1 MAMKRFFLNLMLLGM
16 ISLVFA
22 SCNKEVIEKPV
33 EEGDV
38 FIVQLGWGGELDV
51 DYEPLTRAAADDLY
65 GIQIYSA
72 PDKELEEGATPTWT
86 PYAHGLFDGSA
97 GISAKLQKGYKY
109 RFVASMVRDGN
120 NKIGGDGTGFSY
132 PFYMFKSG
140 SPAGIFAVVDDEFTY
155 DIDYVMNYLTA
166 GTSSLLPNGTM
177 YSVPNTDRYYGEL
190 ENFVPSN
197 NNSNVNIR
205 MKRASFGA
213 KFITEGQLA
222 TSGTLKV
229 QIAGAPEMALALTGG
244 DDQINDIFTFSDV
257 LAAYNEND
265 YKQTLG
271 VNLIWERND
280 GTTFPMG
287 THEITY
293 KRNATTVVTIAID
306 NDGTD
311 SGISFDI
318 DDSET
323 GEMPEADDL
332 NVNIK
337 DGEVVEEEAE
347 EVVFDES
354 RYILYKFNRS
364 GKVSG
369 SDYYYYA
376 SQIKA
381 EATGSVMEMKFKLA
395 DTSNTDAYL
404 YLASAGNLEGSSSR
418 LYIIP
423 GSNNNPRIKYK
434 GQQWYLSDFGI
445 SSYTDLITLRI
456 SSLDN
461 TITLNGI
468 TLSTTEAQN
477 MGWVRLFSAYYSDRD
492 DGLWSEEHGVPTNS
506 QLYYV
511 KLFDAE
517 GNLTYLGHAA
527 KGVNPETGN
536 TEYCWYSNANGV
548 ETRQFARDARNK
560 GGYGGNF

>member
-22 SCNKEVIEKPV
+22 SCNKEVIENPV

-109 RFVASMVRDGN
+109 RFVASMVRDGK
-120 NKIGGDGTGFSY
+120 NKIGEDATGFSY
-132 PFYMFKSG
+132 PFNMSEG
-140 SPAGIFAVVDDEFTY
+140 DEFTY
-155 DIDYVMNYLTA
+155 DSESEMDCMGA
-166 GTSSLLPNGTM
+166 GATSLKPDGTVFT
-177 YSVPNTDRYYGEL
+177 VPNTDRYYGEL
-190 ENFVPSN
+190 DNFVPSKEN
-197 NNSNVNIR
+197 ANANIR

-213 KFITEGQLA
+213 KFIVEGQLA
-222 TSGTLKV
+222 TSGTLQV
-229 QIAGAPEMALALTGG
+229 QIAGAPEMELALTSG
-244 DDQINDIFTFSDV
+244 DDYTNDIFTFTDV
-257 LAAYNEND
+257 LAAYNDNN
-265 YKQTLG
+265 YKQELN
-271 VNLIWERND
+271 VNLNWLRAD
-280 GTTFPMG
+280 GTVFPMG
-287 THEITY
+287 NHLITY
-293 KRNATTVVTIAID
+293 KRNASTVVTVTID

-311 SGISFDI
+311 SGISFEI

-347 EVVFDES
+347 EVVLDES
-354 RYILYKFNRS
+354 RYILYKFNKS
-364 GKVSG
+364 SKVSG

-381 EATGSVMEMKFKLA
+381 EAAGSVMEMKFKLA
-395 DTSNTDAYL
+395 DTSNTDGYL

-434 GQQWYLSDFGI
+434 DQQWYLSDFGI

-468 TLSTTEAQN
+468 TLSTDEAAD
-477 MGWVRLFSAYYSDRD
+477 MGWIRLFSAYYSDRD
-492 DGLWSEEHGVPTNS
+492 DGLLSEEHGVPTNS